1 MAERTRIPGW
11 IVLLVAVLAAALWA
25 ANLWIGLYYNGEE
38 TIIGDRGTFGDV
50 FGAVNSF
57 FTGLA
62 FVGVI
67 YSIAMQREELAIAR
81 SEMAQTKLILSEQQ
95 QNLRDQNFATRKQ
108 VFEATFFKMLDRF
121 VALTESIDIQG
132 DEKQYLKGKDAIDFL
147 FKKLQKRYF
156 EVKEMPSELF
166 GENPPSL
173 FDRVYNHFFHD
184 YGHEFS
190 HYFRTLYTLLNFVE
204 KSEVED
210 KAFYMKLVRAQLSD
224 SEAALLLCNY
234 ISQNTTTRF
243 NMIQDKYGMLK
254 NVDMAHLIVQENQHL
269 VDPKAFGRTRSNS

>member
-11 IVLLVAVLAAALWA
+11 IVLLVAVLTAALWA
-25 ANLWIGLYYNGEE
+25 ANLWIGLYYNGIG
-38 TIIGDRGTFGDV
+38 TVIGDRGTFGDV
-50 FGAVNSF
+50 FGAVNSV

-147 FKKLQKRYF
+147 FKKLQKKYS
-156 EVKEMPSELF
+156 EIKEMPSELF
-166 GENPPSL
+166 GDNPPSL
-173 FDRVYNHFFHD
+173 FDRVYNQFFHD

-234 ISQNTTTRF
+234 ISQNTTARF

-254 NVDMAHLIVQENQHL
+254 NVDSAHLIVQENQHL
-269 VDPKAFGRTRSNS
+269 VDTKAFGRTRSNS